1 MPLAPR
7 TDEDKL
13 ALAPI
18 KVQFVG
24 KPYEIP
30 VRKILNARKWREQF
44 ILSISSIAGELQGE
58 VTNLNNFLGGFAF
71 AFLRFPEKL
80 ANLVFAY
87 APDLPREKIEGDGPD
102 GATEEELA
110 MAFSA
115 IMQVA
120 FPFRAELTMVNQVLM
135 SAEIPSPLAKRT
147 N

>member
-7 TDEDKL
+7 TDDDKL
-13 ALAPI
+13 SLAPI
-18 KVQFVG
+18 KVQFGG

-30 VRKILNARKWREQF
+30 IRTMNKARAWREQF
-44 ILSISSIAGELQGE
+44 VSSLSTIGTKLQGD
-58 VTNLNNFLGGFAF
+58 VANLDNFIGGFAF

-80 ANLVFAY
+80 ADLVFAY
-87 APDLPREKIEGDGPD
+87 GPDLPREVIEGEGTD
-102 GATEEELA
+102 EELA
-110 MAFSA
+110 MAFSG

-135 SAEIPSPLAKRT
+135 SVEIPLPSARPT